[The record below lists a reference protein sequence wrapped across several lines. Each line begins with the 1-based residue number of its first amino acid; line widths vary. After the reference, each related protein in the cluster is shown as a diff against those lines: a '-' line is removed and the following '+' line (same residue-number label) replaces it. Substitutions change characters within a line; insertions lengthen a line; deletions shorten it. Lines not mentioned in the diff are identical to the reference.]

1 MLGLKP
7 HSDLCALTVLLT
19 DKEVGGLQVLRDG
32 TWYSVP
38 AVRDYSLLINIGV
51 TLEVTILHEK
61 FYDPR
66 KSTSRFFFYLEIPNF
81 ILEGIIHPGIFLRMI
96 KLPILHT

>member
-66 KSTSRFFFYLEIPNF
+66 KSTSRFFF
-81 ILEGIIHPGIFLRMI
+81 
-96 KLPILHT
+96 T